1 VTIGVES
8 GKYRLR
14 HFFTMAPHQ
23 IHQRVDTVMSNTRS
37 HAVCALAAGIAALVL
52 TANPLATSAQTYP
65 ARPVRLVVPFPPGG
79 SNDIVGR
86 VVAVNLSDRIGKQV
100 IVDNRAGGNSIIGSE
115 IVANAQPDGYTLL
128 VISTSFTTNPIIH
141 KLPYD
146 PLKSFAWVA
155 MLGVGPNVLVVT
167 LSLPV
172 NSVKELIA
180 LAKAKPGQLIYAST
194 GVGSNAHF
202 GTELFKH
209 MTGIDMLH
217 VPYKGGGPALI
228 ETIAGQAQLCL
239 SSLIQTT
246 VHIRSGKLRALA
258 TTGARRSVILPD
270 VPTISEA
277 GVPGYETQ
285 NWWGVAAPRGTP
297 AQVIRKLNEDIKAVL
312 LLPDTGKRL
321 INEGAEPAISTPDE
335 LGRHV
340 ASEMAKWVQVA
351 KVAGIR
357 GE

>member
-1 VTIGVES
+1 MKIAS
-8 GKYRLR
+8 RILRL
-14 HFFTMAPHQ
+14 P
-23 IHQRVDTVMSNTRS
+23 
-37 HAVCALAAGIAALVL
+37 ALAVTALLTFVAPL
-52 TANPLATSAQTYP
+52 TAAAQSYP

-86 VVAVNLSDRIGKQV
+86 VVGAALGERLGKQ
-100 IVDNRAGGNSIIGSE
+100 IIIDNRAGGNSIIGTE
-115 IVANAQPDGYTLL
+115 LVANAQPDGHTLL

-155 MLGVGPNVLVVT
+155 MLGFGPNVLAVT
-167 LSLPV
+167 QTLPAQSL
-172 NSVKELIA
+172 KELIA

-202 GTELFKH
+202 GTELLKH

-228 ETIAGQAQLCL
+228 ETIAGQAHLCL
-239 SSLIQTT
+239 SSLIQAIG
-246 VHIRSGKLRALA
+246 HIRSGKLRALA
-258 TTGARRSVILPD
+258 TSSGKRSVILPD
-270 VPTISEA
+270 VPTIGEA
-277 GVPGYETQ
+277 GVPGYETA

-297 AQVIRKLNEDIKAVL
+297 AAIVNQLNAEIKAVL
-312 LLPDTGKRL
+312 LMPDTEKRL
-321 INEGAEPAISTPDE
+321 VNEGAEPALKTPAE
-335 LGRHV
+335 LGQYV
-340 ASEMAKWVQVA
+340 ADEMAKWQRVA
-351 KVAGIR
+351 KIAGIR

>member
-1 VTIGVES
+1 MHRSTLVAGV
-8 GKYRLR
+8 LI
-14 HFFTMAPHQ
+14 AL
-23 IHQRVDTVMSNTRS
+23 
-37 HAVCALAAGIAALVL
+37 CACAAGAL
-52 TANPLATSAQTYP
+52 AQTYP

-86 VVAVNLSDRIGKQV
+86 VVGAGLGERLGKQ
-100 IVDNRAGGNSIIGSE
+100 IIIDNRAGGNSIIGSE
-115 IVANAQPDGYTLL
+115 IVATAQPDGYTLL
-128 VISTSFTTNPIIH
+128 VISTSFTTNPVIH

-167 LSLPV
+167 PSLPV

-209 MTGIDMLH
+209 MTGTNMLH
-217 VPYKGGGPALI
+217 VPYKGGTPALI
-228 ETIAGQAQLCL
+228 DTIAGQAQLCL

-246 VHIRSGKLRALA
+246 PHIRSGKLRALA
-258 TTGARRSVILPD
+258 TSGGKRSVILPD

-297 AQVIRKLNEDIKAVL
+297 AHVVNRLNEEIKAVL
-312 LLPDTGKRL
+312 LAPDTEKRL
-321 INEGAEPAISTPDE
+321 VNEGAEPALKTPAE
-335 LGRHV
+335 LGKYV
-340 ASEMAKWVQVA
+340 AAEMAKWA
-351 KVAGIR
+351 ELARLAGIR